1 MRYYDP
7 DSGTVYLDGVDLR
20 DIDLGWLRKQI
31 GYVGQ
36 EPVLFATSIRY
47 NLLLAKSD
55 ATEDE
60 MISALNKA

>member
-36 EPVLFATSIRY
+36 EPVLFATSIR
-47 NLLLAKSD
+47 
-55 ATEDE
+55 
-60 MISALNKA
+60 